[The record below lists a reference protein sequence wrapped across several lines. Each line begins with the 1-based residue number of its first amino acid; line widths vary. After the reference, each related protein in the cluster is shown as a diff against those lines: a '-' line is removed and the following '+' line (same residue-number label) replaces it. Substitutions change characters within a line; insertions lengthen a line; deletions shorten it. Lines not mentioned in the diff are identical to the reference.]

1 MLPIECKDL
10 DSLFEKFKFFKPG
23 SVPKIGY
30 GANFRSLSEL

>member
-1 MLPIECKDL
+1 MLPIEWRDL
-10 DSLFEKFKFFKPG
+10 DNLFEKFKFFKLG